1 MEACALLGVWCSKHK
16 DPSLELACRPPD
28 TQYGLSLRLTSQAG
42 AGLRVGL
49 GCLWEGGG
57 SNVSKSNLALWTSW
71 GDKANVM
78 NKACRG
84 GPIESSPCPF
94 S

>member
-49 GCLWEGGG
+49 GCLWEGGW
-57 SNVSKSNLALWTSW
+57 VK
-71 GDKANVM
+71 
-78 NKACRG
+78 CQQEQ
-84 GPIESSPCPF
+84 PSPLDF
-94 S
+94 LGR